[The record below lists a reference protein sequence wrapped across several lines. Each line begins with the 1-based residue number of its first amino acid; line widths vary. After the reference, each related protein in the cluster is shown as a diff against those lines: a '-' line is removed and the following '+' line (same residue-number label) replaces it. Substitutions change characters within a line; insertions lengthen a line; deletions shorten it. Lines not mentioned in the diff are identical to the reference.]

1 MWSLACGIWELLCQ
15 SLAWSLTGKTFIG
28 IYSTAEIGF
37 NVLLLQEVN
46 EHWAETARKVLS
58 RSGHWN
64 LAHNDKKA
72 ILAKDSG

>member
-1 MWSLACGIWELLCQ
+1 MPDSCMGSNKKDFNWHLERSMTQI
-15 SLAWSLTGKTFIG
+15 T
-28 IYSTAEIGF
+28 EIGF